1 LLSVVWGY
9 PGAEALADWND
20 SLGSP
25 LDIAWDDPGYD
36 KAYGPSIY
44 WNAGL
49 EYRATKQITLR
60 ADAYNILGWFNETL
74 NKRNYYFRGSE
85 YSVEAAA
92 VALTARVKF

>member
-1 LLSVVWGY
+1 M
-9 PGAEALADWND
+9 
-20 SLGSP
+20 
-25 LDIAWDDPGYD
+25 
-36 KAYGPSIY
+36 
-44 WNAGL
+44 
-49 EYRATKQITLR
+49 KQITFR